1 MQSLMLQNKECN
13 GKPPHKS
20 KLSLLMSKNNKPNMM
35 PWKNRSF
42 KSEIETFKLLI
53 NCKNMPTNI
62 QILNLKRN
70 KKSLNSFKLNSKVK
84 LSHKLKRK
92 LQLSKK
98 EEEKRKLTTNLHLK
112 FHKLLSLKLLKKYLL
127 QWHLNQK
134 RFKRK
139 NKPNL
144 EKLKIKL
151 KKQSKLK
158 NLLSRKKKSQQKN
171 KSLRLKHQKKNNL

>member
-1 MQSLMLQNKECN
+1 MLQNKECN

-20 KLSLLMSKNNKPNMM
+20 KLSLLMCKNNKPNMM

-53 NCKNMPTNI
+53 NCKNTPTNI

-70 KKSLNSFKLNSKVK
+70 KKSLNSFKLNKVK
-84 LSHKLKRK
+84 LNHKLKRK

-98 EEEKRKLTTNLHLK
+98 EEGKRKLTTNLHLK
-112 FHKLLSLKLLKKYLL
+112 YRKLLSLKLLKKSHL